1 MIRHATLLLVLAACP
16 AKQAA
21 NPQPA
26 AAGGCPAASGVYVAS
41 YARTGWVVPLHS
53 TPDAGNAGEYARID
67 AAAASAAGAPAI
79 PTGTMWLA
87 TPNAAPCRA
96 KPGSYFSAKVD
107 GTPASVSYG
116 FELEGCP
123 APPNPDEAGGILL
136 ISEQDPSGCRF
147 EPPQTIAARIG
158 EMDKAKQWQR
168 PTKETPIPPAITAAI
183 PPHECAPPGCE
194 TLWAFGEVKVNN
206 ATVAW
211 SGAINWL
218 QVGAPEQQCSWPAER
233 FSGFFIPSG
242 NGAVKVTEGQ
252 DKPLVLS
259 AALVDSGGA
268 KVLLA
273 EGPGEYA
280 TYDLAPG
287 KATLGHHITYLAA
300 PPDAWDAVDH
310 LGPICEQQR

>member
-1 MIRHATLLLVLAACP
+1 MIRKAALLLVLAACP

-53 TPDAGNAGEYARID
+53 TPDTGNASEYTRID
-67 AAAASAAGAPAI
+67 AGAASAAGVPAI
-79 PTGTMWLA
+79 PTGTLWLA
-87 TPNAAPCRA
+87 TPTAAPCRA

-107 GTPASVSYG
+107 GNPASISYG

-123 APPNPDEAGGILL
+123 APPNPDEGGGILL
-136 ISEQDPSGCRF
+136 VSEQDPSGCRF
-147 EPPQTIAARIG
+147 EPPQPIAARIG
-158 EMDKAKQWQR
+158 EMDTQKQWQR
-168 PTKETPIPPAITAAI
+168 PTKETPLPPAITAAI
-183 PPHECAPPGCE
+183 PPHECTPPGCE

-218 QVGAPEQQCSWPAER
+218 QVGAPDQQCSWPAER
-233 FSGFFIPSG
+233 FSGFFVPSG

-259 AALVDSGGA
+259 AALVDNAGA

-280 TYDLAPG
+280 TYDLVPG
-287 KATLGHHITYLAA
+287 NATLGHHITYLAA
-300 PPDAWDAVDH
+300 PADAWDAVDH
-310 LGPICEQQR
+310 LGPICDR